1 MMAHKQRS
9 EEERR
14 HIVVYLTH
22 LRYVTVETDGKDLI
36 RMGLPPG
43 PHYRTVLD
51 ALLRA
56 KLNGQI
62 TSKEDEERLA
72 RGLIVEEL
80 KLLGKPKLYV
90 PYTQHTTHNTHD
102 TRHTHTHT
110 HSHDPCLLN
119 RCVAGRVQRH

>member
-1 MMAHKQRS
+1 MYMMAHKQRS

-22 LRYVTVETDGKDLI
+22 LRYVTVETGGKDLI

-43 PHYRTVLD
+43 PHYRAVLD

-72 RGLIVEEL
+72 QGLIAEEL

-90 PYTQHTTHNTHD
+90 PHTRTHA
-102 TRHTHTHT
+102 R
-110 HSHDPCLLN
+110 LFELI
-119 RCVAGRVQRH
+119 RCVGGCHVEA